1 MITFFCSFFQIYL
14 CYRILNLLFVNEYRN
29 NKREAAVEEAIMV
42 GYSAVMAFYIGYHGR
57 LLLFSDALVFAVIGG
72 VFLTG
77 VWFYDAA
84 RLAVLSVI
92 SFYFMCFSLLDVL
105 GIVLCSL
112 AMGNRRFAVQLS
124 GGYSELQ
131 TWFLLAV
138 SFLWAVLYL
147 ILRAL
152 RKGKCKNGVEKYRYQ
167 LLIMTALGFLAV
179 YYFQSA
185 AFLNITEAL
194 GSTWIFFLLVFF
206 MLFAAVAGYKKYR
219 DTKEK
224 SGLMELQQYYLENNM
239 DDMRELYES
248 SSRNYHD
255 IKNHLNAIYQMV
267 SDGRQREALSYIE
280 KISEPF
286 RQLDRRLWT
295 GNPMLDM
302 IINCKVQ
309 ECKKEGISF
318 GVEADIVPR
327 LPVENQDI
335 CTIFSNLLDNAV
347 ESCGKLPAPERWIRL
362 KIRQRNSTLLVNCQN
377 PVGKRPQTAGGR
389 LLTAKPDRS
398 VHGIGMQNIQRAVAK
413 YDGYFAYTFD
423 QEVFDAVITLPL

>member
-1 MITFFCSFFQIYL
+1 MLTFLCSFFQIYL
-14 CYRILNLLFVNEYRN
+14 CYHMLNLLFVNEYRN
-29 NKREAAVEEAIMV
+29 NRKEAAVQEAIMA
-42 GYSAVMAFYIGYHGR
+42 GYSAVMAAYIGYHGKP
-57 LLLFSDALVFAVIGG
+57 LLFSDALVFAVIVG

-77 VWFYDAA
+77 VWFYDAS
-84 RLAVLSVI
+84 RLAVFSVV
-92 SFYFMCFSLLDVL
+92 SFYFMCFSMLDVL

-112 AMGNRRFAVQLS
+112 SLENRRFAVQLS

-131 TWFLLAV
+131 TWFTLAV
-138 SFLWAVLYL
+138 SLLWGILYL
-147 ILRAL
+147 ILRAVM
-152 RKGKCKNGVEKYRYQ
+152 REKCRNGVEKYRIQ
-167 LLIMTALGFLAV
+167 LLLMTALGFLAV

-206 MLFAAVAGYKKYR
+206 MLFAAAGGYKKYR

-224 SGLMELQQYYLENNM
+224 SVLMELQQYYLESNM

-267 SDGRQREALSYIE
+267 ADGRQREALAYIE
-280 KISEPF
+280 RISEPF

-295 GNPMLDM
+295 GNPMVDM

-309 ECKKEGISF
+309 ECQKEGIAF
-318 GVEADIVPR
+318 QVEADTVPR
-327 LPVENQDI
+327 LPVEAQDI

-347 ESCGKLPAPERWIRL
+347 ESCGRLPKEGRWIEL
-362 KIRQRNSTLLVNCQN
+362 KIRQKNSTLLVSCQN
-377 PVGKRPQTAGGR
+377 PLGERPQTAEGR
-389 LLTAKPDRS
+389 LLTVKRDRS
-398 VHGIGMQNIQRAVAK
+398 FHGIGMQNIQRTVAK
-413 YDGYFAYTFD
+413 YDGYYAYTFD
-423 QEVFDAVITLPL
+423 GERFECVITLPI